1 MSQGSEA
8 AEQMTREAIQISE
21 AAAKLAAL
29 GAKNLAALCLA
40 LANENQKLRGKT
52 HMNALLRS
60 GKELRV
66 FDLKE
71 QDLTFFKQEAKK
83 YGVLFSVIKDGANG
97 NGHVDILAKAEDVSK
112 LNRIFERLHYAAPEQ
127 TRLEDE
133 PVKKPS
139 PVFCKRTDPPSAGLA
154 GSTRKRRLKN
164 RCLLSHGYGNISSRN
179 GRRRLCPERKKRD
192 EENDYNYGGVSASQY
207 EHRICGRISVTS
219 QL

>member
-71 QDLTFFKQEAKK
+71 QDLAAFKQEAKK

-133 PVKKPS
+133 PLKKAESRVLQENRSAERGTGWKHEKAEIEPLS
-139 PVFCKRTDPPSAGLA
+139 VIARIRQYKRQERQTPPLPG
-154 GSTRKRRLKN
+154 KEK
-164 RCLLSHGYGNISSRN
+164 
-179 GRRRLCPERKKRD
+179 ER
-192 EENDYNYGGVSASQY
+192 
-207 EHRICGRISVTS
+207 
-219 QL
+219 

>member
-40 LANENQKLRGKT
+40 LASENRKLRGKT
-52 HMNALLRS
+52 RMNALLRS

-71 QDLTFFKQEAKK
+71 QDLTVFKQEAKK

-112 LNRIFERLHYAAPEQ
+112 LNRIFERLHYA
-127 TRLEDE
+127 E
-133 PVKKPS
+133 PFKK
-139 PVFCKRTDPPSAGLA
+139 A
-154 GSTRKRRLKN
+154 GSRVPQESRSAERGTGWKQEKAEIEEPLSVIARIRQYKRQ
-164 RCLLSHGYGNISSRN
+164 
-179 GRRRLCPERKKRD
+179 ERQTPPLPGKEKER
-192 EENDYNYGGVSASQY
+192 
-207 EHRICGRISVTS
+207 
-219 QL
+219 